1 MRFLWIGARKE
12 ATVVRR
18 DPFSLIIPIGIPLVL
33 AILMNMVF
41 GGRGQ
46 ATPQGVL
53 LVADEDQSIASS
65 LLVGAFSREPL
76 SGMLQVRQVQR
87 GAGRTSMDRG
97 EASALLVIPKGLQQ
111 AVLANRPARLELFTN
126 PAERIVPKVVEE
138 TLSMTVDGAFY
149 LQKIAGPQLR
159 SIAAA
164 QQPPSDQAVIE
175 SSLAARRM
183 VDGLGR
189 YLSPPLIQLESA
201 SVTPE
206 KTFNFAALFF
216 PCMIFMSLMLLAN
229 SLAGEIWKERTA
241 GTLRR
246 LAATP
251 VPVAWYLAG
260 RLLWVMFVLFCVGL
274 VGVTAVRA
282 MSGVPVASTPGAI
295 VWVMFSGAVLYLC
308 ILLLVMHAQSQRTA
322 NIMGNLVIFPLCLI
336 GGTFFPFEIMPS
348 WMVSIGHFTPNGW
361 AVLQFRAILEGSAR
375 AGSLAASA
383 AGLLIVGAAAFALAE
398 RRLRR
403 GFLL

>member
-41 GGRGQ
+41 GGKGE
-46 ATPQGVL
+46 ATPHGL
-53 LVADEDQSIASS
+53 LLIADEDQSIASS
-65 LLVGAFSREPL
+65 LLAGAFGREPL
-76 SGMLQVRQVQR
+76 SNMLQVRQVNR
-87 GAGRTSMDRG
+87 TAGRSRVDRG
-97 EASALLVIPKGLQQ
+97 EASALLIVPKGLQD

-138 TLSMTVDGAFY
+138 ALAMVMDGAFY

-159 SIAAA
+159 SLSGA
-164 QQPPSDQAVIE
+164 QSPSDQAVIA
-175 SSLAARRM
+175 SSLATKRL
-183 VDGLGR
+183 VDGMGR
-189 YLSPPLIQLESA
+189 YLSPPLIQLESR
-201 SVTPE
+201 SVTPQ

-251 VPVAWYLAG
+251 VPISWYLAG

-295 VWVMFSGAVLYLC
+295 AWVMLSGGALYLC
-308 ILLLVMHAQSQRTA
+308 LLFLVMHAQSPRTA

-336 GGTFFPFEIMPS
+336 GGTFFPFEIMPA
-348 WMVSIGHFTPNGW
+348 WMVSVGRLTPNGW
-361 AVLQFRAILEGSAR
+361 AVMQFRAILEGSAR
-375 AGSLAASA
+375 AGSLMASA
-383 AGLLIVGAAAFALAE
+383 AGLAMVGAAAFVLSA
-398 RRLRR
+398 RRLRG